1 MNRQDYEN
9 CIFNLFVQTILTP
22 ASDIQKNIENCSE
35 DNDGENYYDLLRELM
50 NAMNDKELI
59 HYYNRVIQYLNRI
72 DFWKYYR
79 KDNECEMDPGYDG
92 DDA

>member
-1 MNRQDYEN
+1 
-9 CIFNLFVQTILTP
+9 
-22 ASDIQKNIENCSE
+22 
-35 DNDGENYYDLLRELM
+35 M

-79 KDNECEMDPGYDG
+79 KDNECEMDPNYNG
-92 DDA
+92 DE